1 MLSLELPGLR
11 GGALRQRPLRF
22 AKGLGQSLA
31 PLALAAAG
39 LRHSILH
46 RIDRRHRA
54 GTGPSGGVERVL
66 LGVKT
71 FRFWQG
77 VRDSDR
83 FVSGKT
89 TRDSSEGFWQ
99 PGYLSQRTR
108 ARVRR
113 LHPSRAFGTSGGR
126 CSKSCPTAEEVIVD
140 KLNGLGKRP
149 GRRSTTLKFWNSGSR
164 FLAHS
169 GLGRQ
174 GRFSVL
180 NRSTPRSFVYE
191 MGIRDR
197 NGVLRVADDT
207 PGARQVSEREHAFVE
222 WTEDRDRSVH
232 EHIRN
237 SHPSPFRIRPVPDGI
252 PRRGRA
258 LTVLLRFTVRAM
270 YYIVSAA
277 FGALPPARVPQKP
290 RSSAKIKSGA
300 RTRAS
305 RRDTCR
311 ERAERQPQL
320 VPNRFSSH
328 R

>member
-22 AKGLGQSLA
+22 AKGLCESLA

-108 ARVRR
+108 VQGRR
-113 LHPSRAFGTSGGR
+113 LHASTALITAGGR
-126 CSKSCPTAEEVIVD
+126 CSKSCPTTEEVIVD
-140 KLNGLGKRP
+140 KPVDL
-149 GRRSTTLKFWNSGSR
+149 
-164 FLAHS
+164 
-169 GLGRQ
+169 
-174 GRFSVL
+174 
-180 NRSTPRSFVYE
+180 E
-191 MGIRDR
+191 
-197 NGVLRVADDT
+197 
-207 PGARQVSEREHAFVE
+207 GARQTFHNSEVLEQWE
-222 WTEDRDRSVH
+222 SILGSLRS
-232 EHIRN
+232 R
-237 SHPSPFRIRPVPDGI
+237 
-252 PRRGRA
+252 
-258 LTVLLRFTVRAM
+258 
-270 YYIVSAA
+270 
-277 FGALPPARVPQKP
+277 K
-290 RSSAKIKSGA
+290 A
-300 RTRAS
+300 RTFLGPES
-305 RRDTCR
+305 FD
-311 ERAERQPQL
+311 
-320 VPNRFSSH
+320 SSIVCL
-328 R
+328 